1 MTIRIPDTLT
11 TEQSEK
17 YIVSIRLWPDGFSF
31 SGHIPGQAGSFFY
44 RETMLA
50 KGTSYL
56 SSLKELFFTFEFLT
70 WTYKRTYVLPAA
82 VPFTLVPSALFDE
95 RRKDKILAFNL
106 SDPPS
111 HPLHNTLETLG
122 AELLFA
128 MEEELYEFCSRTLL
142 NPQFIHPMTPQLE
155 LWQKQSFPSG
165 KRRMYLVVQA
175 KTIDMACFADGKL
188 IVANS
193 FKAERAEDILYH
205 TLHLWNH
212 TGMDQLTDELYLYG
226 DHARR
231 VEAAGIFQHY
241 LRNVCPMQI
250 PSEVY
255 LAGVPLAP
263 TPFDLISL
271 FVCES

>member
-11 TEQSEK
+11 TEHSEK

-44 RETMLA
+44 RETLLA

-56 SSLKELFFTFEFLT
+56 SSLKELFFTLEFLT
-70 WTYKRTYVLPAA
+70 WTYKQTYVLPVA

-95 RRKDKILAFNL
+95 SRKDQILAFNL
-106 SDPPS
+106 SEPPS
-111 HPLHNTLETLG
+111 RSLHNTLDTSE

-128 MEEELYEFCSRTLL
+128 VEEELYEFCSRTLL
-142 NPQFIHPMTPQLE
+142 NPQFIHPMTPQLK
-155 LWQKQSFPSG
+155 LWQKQSMPSD
-165 KRRMYLVVQA
+165 KHRMYLVVQA
-175 KTIDMACFADGKL
+175 KTIDIACFSSGKL
-188 IVANS
+188 ILANS
-193 FKAERAEDILYH
+193 FKAERPEDILYH
-205 TLHLWNH
+205 TLHIWNQ
-212 TGMDQLTDELYLYG
+212 TGMNQLTDELYLYG
-226 DHARR
+226 DHVRR
-231 VEAAGIFQHY
+231 MEVSRIFQHY
-241 LRNVCPMQI
+241 LRNVRLMQI

-255 LAGVPLAP
+255 LAGVTLAQ